1 MSLGCHCNLDRIALY
16 SKPQPCLK
24 MSEIAFYFWLE
35 AMKAKDVIL
44 ETEMFL
50 LNGCRSLTPGS
61 LKFDLYVI

>member
-1 MSLGCHCNLDRIALY
+1 
-16 SKPQPCLK
+16 
-24 MSEIAFYFWLE
+24 
-35 AMKAKDVIL
+35 MKAKDVIL